1 MATMRDVAAAAGVS
15 AKTVSRVFNDD
26 PHVLPETRTRVE
38 AVMREL
44 DYVPNTL
51 ATTFRSGRPSVI
63 GVAVPDI
70 VDPFFAAIARAVERT
85 ALGAGMST
93 LVTSLG
99 DDPVRERPVL
109 ESMLRRQLSGLVIAP
124 ITEDQRDLVSWASR
138 TPFVFVDRAPSG
150 LAADSFTQD
159 DFGGAFDGTMHLV
172 GHGHRRIAFIGDTLS
187 LPTTAARLQGYRAA
201 LAEAGIVVDERLI
214 VLGAASE
221 PGAAT
226 ALSAVRSPDLGA
238 PGGTGPATAVFSSNA
253 VCTMAI
259 LPSYVRQPISLVA
272 FGDFP
277 LADLLQPSITVIAQE
292 PDTLGRLAAERII
305 DRLTHPARRHRRST
319 ILPVRLI
326 ERDSCAVTAP

>member
-51 ATTFRSGRPSVI
+51 ATTFRSGKPSVI

-99 DDPVRERPVL
+99 DDPARERPVL

-124 ITEDQRDLVSWASR
+124 LTEDQRDLASWASR

-172 GHGHRRIAFIGDTLS
+172 GHGHRRIAFIGDALS

-201 LAEAGIVVDERLI
+201 LTEAGIVVDERLI
-214 VLGAASE
+214 LLGAASE
-221 PGAAT
+221 HGAAT
-226 ALSAVRSPDLGA
+226 ALSAVRSPDLGP
-238 PGGTGPATAVFSSNA
+238 PGDNGPATAVFSSNA
-253 VCTMAI
+253 VCTMAM

-326 ERDSCAVTAP
+326 ERDSCTVTAP